1 MKVEFDLEPHLFEAL
16 VETSLGRNED
26 PMNPKF
32 YFGREGVTVNAIST
46 GRTMA
51 FRGEYGKLWF
61 AKYEV
66 EEEGSIMLPSVIRQ
80 LIPNLKRAEVLHV
93 SVNEK
98 EININADT
106 RKLSLKLPELEDTK
120 EFPFSEYNSFL
131 ALPEKEMGEASII
144 TMGLDNWESMPGKG
158 KVYRVRVEGE
168 VFIEVEDDSGM
179 WKFMKKVSAAKIQEH
194 NREVLVPAKQVNYV
208 MEAMSLFPSKEV
220 VVFISDALFGVSSRD
235 AKSQLYRA
243 GYIFTNMDRGA

>member
-1 MKVEFDLEPHLFEAL
+1 
-16 VETSLGRNED
+16 
-26 PMNPKF
+26 
-32 YFGREGVTVNAIST
+32 
-46 GRTMA
+46 
-51 FRGEYGKLWF
+51 
-61 AKYEV
+61 
-66 EEEGSIMLPSVIRQ
+66 MLPSVIRQ
-80 LIPNLKRAEVLHV
+80 LIPNLKRAAVLHV

-144 TMGLDNWESMPGKG
+144 SMGLDNWESMPGKG

-168 VFIEVEDDSGM
+168 VFVEVEDDSGM
-179 WKFMKKVSAAKIQEH
+179 WKFMKKVSAANIQEH
-194 NREVLVPAKQVNYV
+194 SREVLIPAKQVDYV

-220 VVFISDALFGVSSRD
+220 LVFISDALFGVSSRD
-235 AKSQLYRA
+235 AKNQLYRA